1 VSQIS
6 YITIQLDAEFHE
18 LQGRRNVITI
28 LTGGEKDP
36 MVMGFKLMDDSP
48 ERFPVQPEGDLPQD
62 DDGQDVDIDVAEMQA
77 EGQEI
82 PVGQIIVRADP
93 DDEIT
98 VNGTKPKPT
107 STLAALRAG
116 CAFYNLSSSGSKVKC
131 FQRIAEYQKR
141 LELEMVMAAAKD
153 SQKELEREPHAPPTA
168 EPPSELEQAKH
179 RLTHLPYSNWC
190 PSCLMHRA
198 HRHERTGES
207 HEGSIPTISF
217 DFFYT
222 KADGLAFGRQYKGDL
237 CEYGELVYGY
247 VNPGTNKAAARW
259 RRALFRGKTD
269 SQNSFLL
276 LMDSPLFFP
285 RQEHSKNQHDLE
297 EPSCILPSLQVL
309 LMAIQIRFW
318 CQDFAYHE
326 KGHSSICKFRS
337 AIGAD

>member
-1 VSQIS
+1 M
-6 YITIQLDAEFHE
+6 QLDAQAPPLAE
-18 LQGRRNVITI
+18 L
-28 LTGGEKDP
+28 P
-36 MVMGFKLMDDSP
+36 
-48 ERFPVQPEGDLPQD
+48 
-62 DDGQDVDIDVAEMQA
+62 
-77 EGQEI
+77 
-82 PVGQIIVRADP
+82 
-93 DDEIT
+93 
-98 VNGTKPKPT
+98 
-107 STLAALRAG
+107 
-116 CAFYNLSSSGSKVKC
+116 
-131 FQRIAEYQKR
+131 
-141 LELEMVMAAAKD
+141 
-153 SQKELEREPHAPPTA
+153 SQKE
-168 EPPSELEQAKH
+168 QDKH
-179 RLTHLPYSNWC
+179 CLTHVPYEPWC
-190 PSCLMHRA
+190 SSCVAFRA
-198 HRHERTGES
+198 RADRHMRDDSTHAGAV
-207 HEGSIPTISF
+207 PTISF

-297 EPSCILPSLQVL
+297 EPSCIVPSLQVL

>member
-1 VSQIS
+1 
-6 YITIQLDAEFHE
+6 
-18 LQGRRNVITI
+18 
-28 LTGGEKDP
+28 
-36 MVMGFKLMDDSP
+36 M
-48 ERFPVQPEGDLPQD
+48 PQD

-222 KADGLAFGRQYKGDL
+222 KADGQ
-237 CEYGELVYGY
+237 EELTEET
-247 VNPGTNKAAARW
+247 P
-259 RRALFRGKTD
+259 D
-269 SQNSFLL
+269 SVLSLIIVCSVTGFISCVPLQSINSW
-276 LMDSPLFFP
+276 
-285 RQEHSKNQHDLE
+285 
-297 EPSCILPSLQVL
+297 I
-309 LMAIQIRFW
+309 I
-318 CQDFAYHE
+318 
-326 KGHSSICKFRS
+326 
-337 AIGAD
+337 